1 MSASSTPAVRRMKIL
16 VYNRNPRTMVDIIV
30 IVKYTTM
37 ILLWRSVLLSLK
49 SGVTPGGVGITPIFI
64 GLAVIVA
71 RCFRGVPAMKKEWEL
86 LELPRP
92 DFEQPGLPLIQLDT
106 WFSSDSTV
114 TRQGDARIIPT
125 LVRPHMLNN
134 RDTKRILLQP
144 LVAHQQSR
152 TCSILGALTRR
163 VVNISRSK
171 VEEASKKEINLI
183 YLYLVYNGTLHCLS
197 GKRMASGRLC
207 SRSLNRY
214 LPSCTK
220 EARKV
225 PTFRPGRTAG
235 SI

>member
-1 MSASSTPAVRRMKIL
+1 MASHATHPIQLRTMSASSTPAVRRMKIL
-16 VYNRNPRTMVDIIV
+16 VYNRNPRTMVDIMV
-30 IVKYTTM
+30 IVKYTTI

-49 SGVTPGGVGITPIFI
+49 SGVTPGGGGITPIFI

-71 RCFRGVPAMKKEWEL
+71 RCFRRVPAMKEWEL

-92 DFEQPGLPLIQLDT
+92 DFEQPGPPLIQLDT

-163 VVNISRSK
+163 VVYISRSK
-171 VEEASKKEINLI
+171 VEEASKKNKPHLS
-183 YLYLVYNGTLHCLS
+183 LPCL
-197 GKRMASGRLC
+197 
-207 SRSLNRY
+207 
-214 LPSCTK
+214 
-220 EARKV
+220 
-225 PTFRPGRTAG
+225 
-235 SI
+235 